1 VPSWP
6 VTDPADDQPDGD
18 VQVLVRL
25 GGEGRIFSLRDLG
38 VGDPAAELVI
48 PDGLRVLDGLPGV
61 WGMAAIAARMAEF
74 TGAVTENRALP
85 RRIAA
90 AA

>member
-1 VPSWP
+1 
-6 VTDPADDQPDGD
+6 
-18 VQVLVRL
+18 
-25 GGEGRIFSLRDLG
+25 
-38 VGDPAAELVI
+38 
-48 PDGLRVLDGLPGV
+48 
-61 WGMAAIAARMAEF
+61 MAAIAARMAEF